1 MQASAC
7 IKNARRQLFMT
18 SKRRLTLKQSC
29 AFFLI
34 AYFIIAGI
42 LYWIVHESFSCA
54 YVNTDA
60 ITAQYGIS
68 DLKAGEY
75 VKQALPVQSGPIE
88 SISLYVAFQGGSG
101 NVYAELLD
109 EDHVLGST
117 LIVNDG
123 KSTMHKVLGMLDNPV
138 DSSKAD
144 VLRLSILPG
153 QEEGKVT
160 TIGYGTYI
168 DVGKFKVE
176 QTSGLNS
183 LTVRE
188 TPVYGLLSYIL
199 SIRIDMLAAQL
210 YWPVCVALGGLLA
223 AYCIYACYREK
234 KGKPSLA
241 TIVIDMWRHYAF
253 LLAQLISRDFKTKYK
268 RSVLG
273 VLWSFLNPLLTMAVQ
288 FIVFSTLFKSSIE
301 NFPVYLLSG
310 IIIFNFFSE
319 SVGQGM
325 TSIVGNTS
333 LLTKVYIPKY
343 IFPVYK
349 VLSSMVN
356 VVISL
361 LPLLLVMVVTG
372 VHFTKAILL
381 LPVVL
386 FFVMLFSMGMS
397 MLLSAAMVFFRDT
410 QFLWTVLVMLW
421 NFLTPIFYP
430 ETIIPIAYRTLYH
443 MNPLYQYVYFMR
455 TIILDGISP
464 APMNY
469 AYCILA
475 STVMFIIGMY
485 VFKKSQNNFLLY
497 L

>member
-1 MQASAC
+1 MS
-7 IKNARRQLFMT
+7 
-18 SKRRLTLKQSC
+18 SVKRRFTLRQSC
-29 AFFLI
+29 AFLLI
-34 AYFIIAGI
+34 AYFMIAGI
-42 LYWIVHESFSCA
+42 LYWIVHESFSRA
-54 YVNTDA
+54 YINTDA
-60 ITAQYGIS
+60 ITPQYGIV
-68 DLKAGEY
+68 DLQVGEY
-75 VKQALPVQSGPIE
+75 VKQALQAQSGPIE
-88 SISLYVAFQGGSG
+88 SISLYVGFQSGSG

-109 EDHVLGST
+109 DDHVLGST
-117 LIVNDG
+117 VLVNDG
-123 KSTMHKVLGMLDNPV
+123 KTEMHKVLGMLDSPV

-144 VLRLSILPG
+144 MLRLSILHG

-168 DVGKFKVE
+168 DIGKFRVE

-188 TPVYGLLSYIL
+188 IPVYGLLSYTL
-199 SIRIDMLAAQL
+199 SIRIDMRAAQL
-210 YWPVCVALGGLLA
+210 YWPVCIALGALLA
-223 AYCIYACYREK
+223 AYCIYACNRER

-253 LLAQLISRDFKTKYK
+253 LLAQLVTRDFKTKYK

-273 VLWSFLNPLLTMAVQ
+273 VLWSFLNPLLTMLVQ
-288 FIVFSTLFKSSIE
+288 FLIFSTLFKSNIE

-310 IIIFNFFSE
+310 IVIFSFFSE
-319 SVGQGM
+319 AVGQGM
-325 TSIVGNTS
+325 TGIVGNTN

-356 VVISL
+356 VLISL
-361 LPLLLVMVVTG
+361 LPLMLMMIITG
-372 VHFTKAILL
+372 VHFTKALFL
-381 LPVVL
+381 LPLVL
-386 FFVMLFSMGMS
+386 IFVMMFNIGMS
-397 MLLSAAMVFFRDT
+397 MLLSASMVFFRDT
-410 QFLWTVLVMLW
+410 QFLWSVLVMLW

-430 ETIIPIAYRTLYH
+430 ESIIPIAYRTLYH

-455 TIILDGISP
+455 AIILDGVSP

-469 AYCILA
+469 AYCLIA
-475 STVMFIIGMY
+475 SGVMLLVGAY
-485 VFKKSQNNFLLY
+485 VFKKTQNRFLLY

>member
-1 MQASAC
+1 
-7 IKNARRQLFMT
+7 MT

-29 AFFLI
+29 TFFLI

-42 LYWIVHESFSCA
+42 LYWIVHESFSRA
-54 YVNTDA
+54 YINTDA

-68 DLKAGEY
+68 DLQAGEY
-75 VKQALPVQSGPIE
+75 VKQALPAQSGPIE
-88 SISLYVAFQGGSG
+88 NISLYASFQDGSG
-101 NVYAELLD
+101 DILAELLD
-109 EDHVLGST
+109 GDHVLGSAV
-117 LIVNDG
+117 LNNDG
-123 KSTMHKVLGMLDNPV
+123 KSTMHKVLGMLDSPV
-138 DSSKAD
+138 DSSMAD
-144 VLRLSILPG
+144 MLRLSILPG
-153 QEEGKVT
+153 PAEEKIT

-168 DVGKFKVE
+168 DIGKFKVE

-188 TPVYGLLSYIL
+188 IPVYGLLSYAL
-199 SIRIDMLAAQL
+199 SIRMDMQAARL
-210 YWPVCVALGGLLA
+210 YWPVCAALGALLA

-234 KGKPSLA
+234 KGKSSFA
-241 TIVIDMWRHYAF
+241 SIVIDMWRHYAF

-273 VLWSFLNPLLTMAVQ
+273 VLWSFLNPMLTMAVQ
-288 FIVFSTLFKSSIE
+288 FVIFSTIFKSTIE

-310 IIIFNFFSE
+310 IIIFNFFNEAVS
-319 SVGQGM
+319 QGM
-325 TSIVGNTS
+325 TSIVGNSS

-343 IFPVYK
+343 IFPIYK

-361 LPLLLVMVVTG
+361 LPLFLMMIITG

-386 FFVMLFSMGMS
+386 FFVMMFSMGMS
-397 MLLSAAMVFFRDT
+397 MLLSASMVFFRDT
-410 QFLWTVLVMLW
+410 QFLWSVLVMLW
-421 NFLTPIFYP
+421 NFLSPVFYP
-430 ETIIPIAYRTLYH
+430 ETIIPIVYRTLFH
-443 MNPLYQYVYFMR
+443 MNPMYQYIYFMR
-455 TIILDGISP
+455 AIILDGISP

-475 STVMFIIGMY
+475 STIMFIIGMS
-485 VFKKSQNNFLLY
+485 VFKKTQNNFLLY

>member
-1 MQASAC
+1 M
-7 IKNARRQLFMT
+7 I
-18 SKRRLTLKQSC
+18 SKRRLTLRQSC
-29 AFFLI
+29 VFFLT
-34 AYFIIAGI
+34 AYFLIAGI
-42 LYWIVHESFSCA
+42 LYWIVHESFSRA
-54 YVNTDA
+54 YINTDA

-75 VKQALPVQSGPIE
+75 VKQALPAQKGPIE
-88 SISLYVAFQGGSG
+88 SISIFAAFQEGSG

-109 EDHVLGST
+109 GDQVLGST
-117 LIVNDG
+117 VFVNDG
-123 KSTMHKVLGMLDNPV
+123 KSAMHKLFGMLDTPV
-138 DSSKAD
+138 DSSLAD
-144 VLRLSILPG
+144 MLRLSVLPG
-153 QEEGKVT
+153 QAEGKMT

-183 LTVRE
+183 LTVQD
-188 TPVYGLLSYIL
+188 TPVYGLLSYTL
-199 SIRIDMLAAQL
+199 SIRMDMRAASL
-210 YWPVCVALGGLLA
+210 YWPVCAALGALLA

-234 KGKPSLA
+234 KGRNSLA
-241 TIVIDMWRHYAF
+241 AIAIDLWRHYAF

-273 VLWSFLNPLLTMAVQ
+273 VLWSFLNPMLTMIVQ
-288 FIVFSTLFKSSIE
+288 FVIFSTIFKSTIE

-310 IIIFNFFSE
+310 IIIFNFFNEAVS
-319 SVGQGM
+319 QGM

-361 LPLLLVMVVTG
+361 LPLLLVMIITG

-386 FFVMLFSMGMS
+386 FFVMMFSMGMS
-397 MLLSAAMVFFRDT
+397 MLLSASMVFFRDT
-410 QFLWTVLVMLW
+410 QFLWSVLVMLW

-443 MNPLYQYVYFMR
+443 LNPLYQYVYFMR
-455 TIILDGISP
+455 AIILDGISP

-475 STVMFIIGMY
+475 STVMFAIGSF

>member
-1 MQASAC
+1 V
-7 IKNARRQLFMT
+7 L
-18 SKRRLTLKQSC
+18 
-29 AFFLI
+29 FLI

-42 LYWIVHESFSCA
+42 LYWIVHESFSRA
-54 YVNTDA
+54 YINTDS

-68 DLKAGEY
+68 DLQVGEY
-75 VKQALPVQSGPIE
+75 VKQALPAQSGPIE
-88 SISLYVAFQGGSG
+88 SISLYAAFQDSSG

-109 EDHVLGST
+109 DDYVLGST
-117 LIVNDG
+117 VLVNDG
-123 KSTMHKVLGMLDNPV
+123 KLAMHKVFGMLDSPV

-144 VLRLSILPG
+144 MLRLTVLPG
-153 QEEGKVT
+153 QAEGKVT
-160 TIGYGTYI
+160 TIGYGTYV

-188 TPVYGLLSYIL
+188 IPVYGLLSYAL
-199 SIRIDMLAAQL
+199 SIRMDMRAAQL
-210 YWPVCVALGGLLA
+210 YWPVCAALGALLA

-234 KGKPSLA
+234 RGKPSLA
-241 TIVIDMWRHYAF
+241 IIVIDMWRHYAF

-273 VLWSFLNPLLTMAVQ
+273 ILWSFLNPMLTMAVQ
-288 FIVFSTLFKSSIE
+288 FVIFSTIFKSTIE

-310 IIIFNFFSE
+310 IVIFSFFNEAVS
-319 SVGQGM
+319 QGM

-343 IFPVYK
+343 IFPIYK

-361 LPLLLVMVVTG
+361 IPLLLMMVITG

-386 FFVMLFSMGMS
+386 FFVMMFSMGMS
-397 MLLSAAMVFFRDT
+397 MLLSASMVFFRDT
-410 QFLWTVLVMLW
+410 QFLWSVLVMLW

-430 ETIIPIAYRTLYH
+430 ETIIPIVYRTLYH
-443 MNPLYQYVYFMR
+443 LNPLYQYVYFMR
-455 TIILDGISP
+455 AIILDGISP

-469 AYCILA
+469 AYCIL
-475 STVMFIIGMY
+475 SSISMFVIGMF
-485 VFKKSQNNFLLY
+485 VFKKAQNNFLLY